1 MRGREWAATIGR
13 FTCTAGHSTG
23 PSVLNATVK
32 TLGTQAI
39 RAERTPVLK
48 TGVRQPRT
56 AGSNPAPSAV
66 VLGIAC
72 ARGRFRFLLM
82 LQGLPQFAAGTRSK
96 PRRTGHLL
104 ATLGEIGRQICAS
117 IEIFAL
123 PSVCRVRDSCAL
135 ARRDARHDGL
145 SATVCVVSRARDQRI
160 RTPNGARHATT
171 CPNLC
176 ATPAC
181 SACGSVCASG
191 RLDCRSPPN
200 LSDGCVCVAQ
210 WRPAASS
217 SS

>member
-1 MRGREWAATIGR
+1 MVRAASIACSASHG
-13 FTCTAGHSTG
+13 G
-23 PSVLNATVK
+23 V
-32 TLGTQAI
+32 
-39 RAERTPVLK
+39 AERSNAPVLK

-123 PSVCRVRDSCAL
+123 PPRRL
-135 ARRDARHDGL
+135 TFTPARRIASPPTRPRAA
-145 SATVCVVSRARDQRI
+145 SAANHSPVHLAPPSRAR
-160 RTPNGARHATT
+160 GTT
-171 CPNLC
+171 RFGTR
-176 ATPAC
+176 A
-181 SACGSVCASG
+181 
-191 RLDCRSPPN
+191 
-200 LSDGCVCVAQ
+200 
-210 WRPAASS
+210 WRKEFAAASIFAPPPGVRAARVLVRAAS
-217 SS
+217 VPGAM